1 MVSLGRLSKNEIKE
15 SSDLTNLL
23 YTLHVTPI
31 FDAIGIKEIGE
42 ETNIDP
48 TLQDLRD
55 IIRSG
60 KLYIPN
66 DKPHLTPYKQVSEIT
81 ILRNG
86 KSLKQDKI
94 ILLTL
99 YMERSYVWLR
109 MDPTQGKMLYKGV

>member
-1 MVSLGRLSKNEIKE
+1 MLQYEKGITNPADYLSSHGIPWETLSKNEKKE

-55 IIRSG
+55 II
-60 KLYIPN
+60 
-66 DKPHLTPYKQVSEIT
+66 
-81 ILRNG
+81 
-86 KSLKQDKI
+86 
-94 ILLTL
+94 
-99 YMERSYVWLR
+99 
-109 MDPTQGKMLYKGV
+109 

>member
-1 MVSLGRLSKNEIKE
+1 MVSLGRLSKNEKKE

-55 IIRSG
+55 II
-60 KLYIPN
+60 
-66 DKPHLTPYKQVSEIT
+66 
-81 ILRNG
+81 
-86 KSLKQDKI
+86 
-94 ILLTL
+94 
-99 YMERSYVWLR
+99 
-109 MDPTQGKMLYKGV
+109 